1 MKNRSANQP
10 AVISTVA
17 ELRWAVRAAK
27 ASGGSVGLV
36 PTMGAL
42 HAGHLSLV
50 SQSKRDCDFTVVTIF
65 VNPMQFGPGEDYDRY
80 PRDLQKDQE
89 LLAPHKVDL
98 VFAPSREEMYRP
110 GHATHVE
117 VDQVADRWEGAI
129 RPGHFRGVATVVL
142 KLFNAAEPDRAYFGQ
157 KDYQQSVVIRRM
169 TTDLDLPIEIGVCPI
184 VRDAD
189 GLALSSRNA
198 YLSTDERNRGLSL
211 SRSLRAAEGL
221 VASGTR
227 DTKSIEAAMRKIL
240 SAAPVEMEYAA
251 VVDPDTLLPVDR
263 VERAAVALAAARV
276 GGTRLIDNTIL
287 R

>member
-1 MKNRSANQP
+1 MKNRSAILP
-10 AVISTVA
+10 PVVKTVA
-17 ELRWAVRAAK
+17 DLRSAVRTAK
-27 ASGGSVGLV
+27 ANGGSIGLV

-50 SQSKRDCDFTVVTIF
+50 SQSKRECDFTVVTIF
-65 VNPMQFGPGEDYDRY
+65 VNPTQFGPGEDYDRY
-80 PRDLQKDQE
+80 PRDLCKDQE
-89 LLAPHKVDL
+89 LLAPHNVDV
-98 VFAPSREEMYRP
+98 VFVPSRDAMYRP
-110 GHATHVE
+110 GHTTHVS
-117 VDQVADRWEGAI
+117 VDQVADCWEGAV

-169 TTDLDLPIEIGVCPI
+169 TADLDLPIDIRVCPI

-198 YLSTDERNRGLSL
+198 YLSPDERQRALSL
-211 SRSLRAAEGL
+211 SQSLRAADEL
-221 VASGTR
+221 VAGGTR

-240 SAAPVEMEYAA
+240 IAAAVEVDYAA

-263 VERAAVALAAARV
+263 VDRGAVALVAARV
-276 GGTRLIDNTIL
+276 GATRLIDNTIL

>member
-1 MKNRSANQP
+1 MKDRSA
-10 AVISTVA
+10 ISPPVVTTVA
-17 ELRWAVRAAK
+17 ELRSAVRTAK
-27 ASGGSVGLV
+27 FPTHRIGLV

-50 SQSKRDCDFTVVTIF
+50 EQSKRECDFTVVTIF
-65 VNPMQFGPGEDYDRY
+65 VNPTQFGPGEDFDRY

-89 LLAPHKVDL
+89 LLGPLSVDL
-98 VFAPSREEMYRP
+98 LFAPSREEMYLP

-142 KLFNAAEPDRAYFGQ
+142 KLFNAVEPDCAYFGQ

-169 TTDLDLPIEIGVCPI
+169 TADLNLPIEIRVCAI

-189 GLALSSRNA
+189 GIALSSRNA
-198 YLSTDERNRGLSL
+198 YLSTDERKRALSL
-211 SRSLRAAEGL
+211 SQSLRAAEEL

-227 DTKSIEAAMRKIL
+227 DPKSIEAAMRKVL
-240 SAAPVEMEYAA
+240 DAAPVE
-251 VVDPDTLLPVDR
+251 VDYTALVHPDTLAPVDR
-263 VERAAVALAAARV
+263 VRPGDVALVAARV
-276 GGTRLIDNTIL
+276 GATRLIDNTIL